1 MRGAL
6 FAVFLCLGATVAG
19 AAETSVPLPP
29 GLTAVWRID
38 GRKLEAHASAWSIA
52 AFSTDG
58 TLVGIGDES
67 GTRIYRARDGALVRM
82 FAPPFSTGQFAYS
95 LAISPSGAVALGRV
109 GSVDFY
115 SSVDARDPQRYYCAG
130 SCGPVSAV
138 EFSADGRWLA
148 FQAARGVLEP
158 TPGLVT
164 VIDLRTNAEPLALEA
179 SATRTRV
186 QFARD
191 SSSLIAANML
201 RVDDSGSF
209 GLRTWSAA
217 SWRRV
222 RDVPGSVLPKG
233 AVGPY
238 ALNERVAA
246 YQRNGRFELRDLASG
261 KVVWLVPLAPPALD
275 SFRAAGAERLDLV
288 AFAPRGDLA
297 LSYESPAER
306 DAPGTLVLR
315 RLRDGATLAMYEA
328 AHVSALAFAP
338 DGESFVYST
347 GAGRTYTVLARVP
360 R

>member
-1 MRGAL
+1 MRRAL
-6 FAVFLCLGATVAG
+6 FAVFLCLGATASG
-19 AAETSVPLPP
+19 AAENSVPLPP
-29 GLTAVWRID
+29 GLAAVWRID
-38 GRKLEAHASAWSIA
+38 GRKLGAHDSAWSLA

-58 TLVGIGDES
+58 TLVGVSDEG
-67 GTRIYRARDGALVRM
+67 GTRIYRARDGVLVRM

-95 LAISPSGAVALGRV
+95 LAIAASGAVALGRV

-115 SSVDARDPQRYYCAG
+115 ASMDAHDPQRYYCAG

-138 EFSADGRWLA
+138 EFSPDGRWLA
-148 FQAARGVLEP
+148 FQAARGMREQ

-164 VIDLRTNAEPLALEA
+164 VVDLSADAEPRSLEA
-179 SATRTRV
+179 SATRTQV
-186 QFARD
+186 QFTRD
-191 SSSLIAANML
+191 SSSLLAANML

-222 RDVPGSVLPKG
+222 RDVPGSIVPKE

-238 ALNERVAA
+238 ALNDRVAA
-246 YQRNGRFELRDLASG
+246 YQRGGRFELRDLASG
-261 KVVWLVPLAPPALD
+261 KVVWLVPLAPPPLD
-275 SFRAAGAERLDLV
+275 SPRAAGAVRLDLV

-297 LSYESPAER
+297 LSYELPAAR
-306 DAPGTLVLR
+306 DASGTLVLR
-315 RLRDGATLAMYEA
+315 QLGDGTTLAMYEV

-338 DGESFVYST
+338 DGNSFVYTT

>member
-6 FAVFLCLGATVAG
+6 FAVFLCLGASAAG
-19 AAETSVPLPP
+19 AAETSSPLPP
-29 GLTAVWRID
+29 GLAAVWRID
-38 GRKLEAHASAWSIA
+38 GRKLDAHASAWSVA

-58 TLVGIGDES
+58 TRVGISDEG
-67 GTRIYRARDGALVRM
+67 GTRIYGARDGTLVRM
-82 FAPPFSTGQFAYS
+82 FAPPFSVGQFAYS
-95 LAISPSGAVALGRV
+95 LAISTSGAVALGRV

-115 SSVDARDPQRYYCAG
+115 PTMEARDPQRYYCAG
-130 SCGPVSAV
+130 SCGPISAV
-138 EFSADGRWLA
+138 EFSPDGRWLA
-148 FQAARGVLEP
+148 FQAARGVLER

-164 VIDLRTNAEPLALEA
+164 VVDLSAVAEPRSLEA
-179 SATRTRV
+179 SATRTQV

-191 SSSLIAANML
+191 SSSLLAANML

-209 GLRTWSAA
+209 GLRTWSAV

-222 RDVPGSVLPKG
+222 RDVPGSMVPKE

-275 SFRAAGAERLDLV
+275 SPHAAGAVRLDLV

-297 LSYESPAER
+297 LSYELPAAR

-315 RLRDGATLAMYEA
+315 QLRDGATLAMYEV

-338 DGESFVYST
+338 DGGSFVYST

-360 R
+360 L

>member
-6 FAVFLCLGATVAG
+6 LAVFLCLGAAAAG
-19 AAETSVPLPP
+19 AAEASAPLPP
-29 GLTAVWRID
+29 GLAAVWRID
-38 GRKLEAHASAWSIA
+38 GRKLDAHASAWSLA

-58 TLVGIGDES
+58 TLVGISDES

-82 FAPPFSTGQFAYS
+82 FAPAFSTGQFAYS
-95 LAISPSGAVALGRV
+95 LAIATSGAVALGRV

-130 SCGPVSAV
+130 SCGPVTAV
-138 EFSADGRWLA
+138 EISPDGRWLA
-148 FQAARGVLEP
+148 FQAARGALEP

-191 SSSLIAANML
+191 SSSLLAANIL
-201 RVDDSGSF
+201 RVGDSGSF

-222 RDVPGSVLPKG
+222 RDVPGVLMPRG
-233 AVGPY
+233 AVGPF

-246 YQRNGRFELRDLASG
+246 YQRDGRIELRELASG
-261 KVVWLVPLAPPALD
+261 ALVWAVPLVPAVEMTG
-275 SFRAAGAERLDLV
+275 GAMKVELV
-288 AFAPRGDLA
+288 AFSGNGDLA
-297 LSYESPAER
+297 LSYESPKAG
-306 DAPGTLVLR
+306 DAPGALVLR
-315 RLRDGATLAMYEA
+315 RMRDGRSIAMYDA
-328 AHVSALAFAP
+328 AHVSALALAP
-338 DGESFVYST
+338 DGGSFVYTT
-347 GAGRTYTVLARVP
+347 GAGRTYAVLAKVP

>member
-6 FAVFLCLGATVAG
+6 FAVFLCLGATAAG
-19 AAETSVPLPP
+19 AEMSAPLPP
-29 GLTAVWRID
+29 GLAAVWRID
-38 GRKLEAHASAWSIA
+38 GRKLGAHDSAWSLA

-58 TLVGIGDES
+58 TLVGISDEG

-95 LAISPSGAVALGRV
+95 LAISTSGAVALGRV

-130 SCGPVSAV
+130 SCGPISAV
-138 EFSADGRWLA
+138 EFSPDGHWLA

-158 TPGLVT
+158 TAGLVT
-164 VIDLRTNAEPLALEA
+164 VVDLRTNAEPLALEA
-179 SATRTRV
+179 SATRTQV

-191 SSSLIAANML
+191 SSSLLAANML

-222 RDVPGSVLPKG
+222 RDVPGSVVPKG

-261 KVVWLVPLAPPALD
+261 KVVWLVPLAPPPLD
-275 SFRAAGAERLDLV
+275 SPRAAGAERLDLV

-315 RLRDGATLAMYEA
+315 QLRDGGTLAMYEV

-338 DGESFVYST
+338 DGESFVYTT